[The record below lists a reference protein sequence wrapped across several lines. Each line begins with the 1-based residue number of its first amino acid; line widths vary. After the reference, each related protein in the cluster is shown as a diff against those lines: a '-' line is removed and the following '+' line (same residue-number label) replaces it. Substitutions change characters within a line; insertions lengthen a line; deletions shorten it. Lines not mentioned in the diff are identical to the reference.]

1 MRNESVI
8 DSVDQAILRE
18 LKRDGRQSNVELA
31 TKVGLT
37 PAPCLRRVKRLESSG
52 VITGYRA
59 RIDPVAAGRDF
70 CVYTSVQVTMTSRD
84 VVEQFE
90 RTVASYDEVTEMR
103 RVYGEVDY
111 FLRVEVA
118 DNNAYERFQAEKM
131 YPLPGVHRM
140 VSYSTMKTVKSDA

>member
-18 LKRDGRQSNVELA
+18 LTRDGRQSNVELA

-111 FLRVEVA
+111 FLRVEVT

-140 VSYSTMKTVKSDA
+140 VSYATMKTVKSDA

>member
-1 MRNESVI
+1 MRNQI
-8 DSVDQAILRE
+8 DLDPVDRAILQE
-18 LKRDGRQSNVELA
+18 LSKDGRQSNVELA
-31 TKVGLT
+31 AKVGLT

-52 VITGYRA
+52 VIAGYRA
-59 RIDPVAAGRDF
+59 RIDPTAAGRNF
-70 CVYTSVQVTMTSRD
+70 CVYTSVQVTMTSRE
-84 VVEQFE
+84 VAEQFE

-118 DNNAYERFQAEKM
+118 DNNAYERFLAEKV

-140 VSYSTMKTVKSDA
+140 VSYSTMKTVKSDS

>member
-1 MRNESVI
+1 MRNDYEL
-8 DSVDQAILRE
+8 DSLDRAIMSALARN
-18 LKRDGRQSNVELA
+18 GRLSNVELA
-31 TKVGLT
+31 TEVGLT
-37 PAPCLRRVKRLESSG
+37 PAPCLRRVKRLEATG
-52 VITGYRA
+52 VIVGYRA
-59 RIDPVAAGRDF
+59 LIDPVAAERSF

-90 RTVASYDEVTEMR
+90 RTVASYEEVTEMR

-118 DNNAYERFQAEKM
+118 DSNAYERFQAEKM

-140 VSYSTMKTVKSDA
+140 VSYSTMKTVKSTM